1 MRASKSQLQGLRD
14 LQQVGGKRAAPGA
27 RGGSGSLRNNPPGQT
42 CSELQGGKSQKIVHP
57 KATTGI
63 MSSEAVE
70 EKGVGVGGEKWVCLQ
85 KFLFKI

>member
-1 MRASKSQLQGLRD
+1 MPAGKSQLQGLKD

-27 RGGSGSLRNNPPGQT
+27 RGGSESRRNNPPQPDPLRITGR
-42 CSELQGGKSQKIVHP
+42 KKPKIVHP

-70 EKGVGVGGEKWVCLQ
+70 KGVGGRKMGLSAKI
-85 KFLFKI
+85 LFKV